1 MFVNFSEE
9 TKHLLKQAEAEK
21 DNLNHPYVGSEHL
34 LLSILKDS
42 KLTQIFKKLQSME
55 LKNTYKFVFGPEYYA
70 AAVFLERLTDVD
82 LKK

>member
-42 KLTQIFKKLQSME
+42 KLIKFRREGKVIFYSLDDDHVRTIISMGME
-55 LKNTYKFVFGPEYYA
+55 HVE
-70 AAVFLERLTDVD
+70 E
-82 LKK
+82 